1 MKSLNILRKNIL
13 EDKVFIDGDVI
24 LDLLLKRN
32 HFYKAAVKLF
42 TLIEEA
48 KVIGYTS
55 PLIIADIYYIVTK
68 LENKKSAFEKIRLLR
83 NLLGILELNDKI
95 IDMAIARPYND
106 FEDSIEY
113 HCAVEHGIN
122 ILITRNIKDYPK
134 GDIDILEPVDYITM
148 FNRI

>member
-1 MKSLNILRKNIL
+1 M
-13 EDKVFIDGDVI
+13 EDKIFIDGDVI

-32 HFYKAAVKLF
+32 RFYKGATKIF
-42 TLIEEA
+42 TLIE
-48 KVIGYTS
+48 KRTIIGYTS
-55 PLIIADIYYIVTK
+55 PLIIANIYYIITK
-68 LENKKSAFEKIRLLR
+68 LENKKSAFEKIKLLR
-83 NLLGILELNDKI
+83 SLLRILELNDKI

-106 FEDSIEY
+106 FEDSIQY

-134 GDIDILEPVDYITM
+134 GDIDILEPADYIAI